1 MNMNDEI
8 AKLRQKQKEE
18 LEQLRDKQKEKLA
31 QVRAKEK
38 KRQSKELSEKRRTL
52 ARLDHIMGAL
62 VRKRITPDQYIEFM
76 QNSADPRDR
85 DFAIERYKL
94 WYQMDESQTREN
106 YDLVKSTKSP
116 NSSSSQNQGN
126 NTPRLF

>member
-1 MNMNDEI
+1 
-8 AKLRQKQKEE
+8 
-18 LEQLRDKQKEKLA
+18 
-31 QVRAKEK
+31 
-38 KRQSKELSEKRRTL
+38 
-52 ARLDHIMGAL
+52 MGAL

>member
-1 MNMNDEI
+1 MSMNDEI

-18 LEQLRDKQKEKLA
+18 LEQLRNKQKEKLA
-31 QVRAKEK
+31 QLRAKEK
-38 KRQSKELSEKRRTL
+38 KRQSKKLSEKRRTL

-62 VRKRITPDQYIEFM
+62 VRKRIKPDQYIEFM

-85 DFAIERYKL
+85 DFAVERYSI
-94 WYQMDESQTREN
+94 WYKSDEPQTREN
-106 YDLVKSTKSP
+106 YDLVKSLRNP
-116 NSSSSQNQGN
+116 VNSSSENQGD